1 MDVRIWLVGSVI
13 AGVLSW
19 AINRFTKVD
28 DVEWQAATRLQKM
41 GTWASLLLMVVAI
54 SPIIAALGYGVID
67 MVASVPEALIELSEE
82 IKSEKLTLGVPV
94 LVVLFFCLFGYV
106 EYQIQYN
113 HRVGR
118 WIVALR
124 ILQKVFMVLI
134 VFMVVS
140 TLVGWAIGA
149 VLLPMMLFNSWQDM
163 VWYQKAGLVVCA
175 AWLCLVVKETV
186 WPRR

>member
-1 MDVRIWLVGSVI
+1 MGASIWLVGSVI

-19 AINRFTKVD
+19 AINRITKVD

-82 IKSEKLTLGVPV
+82 IKSEKLTFGVTV
-94 LVVLFFCLFGYV
+94 LVVLFFFLLGYV
-106 EYQIQYN
+106 EYQVESR

-118 WIVALR
+118 WILTQR

-134 VFMVVS
+134 VFLIVS

-149 VLLPMMLFNSWQDM
+149 VLLPIMVFNSWQDM
-163 VWYQKAGLVVCA
+163 VWYEKAGLVVCA
-175 AWLCLVVKETV
+175 VWLCRVVKEIF
-186 WPRR
+186 WPRP